1 VIQECALLR
10 ATNSLRRGIPNKIK
24 GVLKI
29 RSIVIKLNVLGNNN
43 FHRFSLFVVFF
54 LLFVL
59 VPFRAAAA
67 QHSMLLVSDK
77 NDEEIEDIDIEDDIG
92 ELSIEHTR

>member
-1 VIQECALLR
+1 LLR
-10 ATNSLRRGIPNKIK
+10 ATNSLRKGIPNGINSVYTIK
-24 GVLKI
+24 SVIIKLKI
-29 RSIVIKLNVLGNNN
+29 LGSKS
-43 FHRFSLFVVFF
+43 FHPFFLFVVFF

-59 VPFRAAAA
+59 VPFRAAAV

-92 ELSIEHTR
+92 EFSIQHTR